1 MCYEIFTHPCR
12 YSPIKLNVTPP
23 CDLQWGQLTEIGN
36 TRTET
41 CVCVCLWESVSP
53 DFLCKSLW
61 AQSFTKNTHIKK
73 TTHMCAHTHTCA
85 HACCQPCRPA
95 HNVFHLNTLQ
105 LQSMLWGSGDR
116 DMSEIEVR
124 RARWTS
130 AASLRSR
137 CVDRALTRRHGGG
150 RRMLVFQVTSFRRP
164 RFLMEECVFNLD
176 FSLLNLPPL
185 PSSRAPSTASLPHS
199 SPSPSAS
206 PRLFSVTRGLAGDK
220 PMSAE
225 DVGRVGGTEEKGRW
239 RGEEGEWKAVSNA
252 DLFWADKRRTL
263 CAEATG
269 FNLGAATFGINYHT
283 YSSTAAA
290 YCVHGYYIHSN
301 TNFIQLMCW
310 NLVLHRSFLLLLWY
324 ICIKYSCTE
333 MLVHKGERGQQD
345 ISFFFLLRQMQEL
358 LKCCYKLRTIMFGVD
373 VGLTGC
379 ECTKMN
385 VLHPVGMFKAVLLI
399 SIGCEPV
406 PNLASWICFV
416 LQRYLSTMFNYN
428 YIFNSTENR
437 HLLAKL
443 LSFYSAEHC

>member
-1 MCYEIFTHPCR
+1 M
-12 YSPIKLNVTPP
+12 
-23 CDLQWGQLTEIGN
+23 G
-36 TRTET
+36 
-41 CVCVCLWESVSP
+41 
-53 DFLCKSLW
+53 
-61 AQSFTKNTHIKK
+61 
-73 TTHMCAHTHTCA
+73 AHTHTCA

-105 LQSMLWGSGDR
+105 LQSMLWGSRDR

-130 AASLRSR
+130 AAPPSVKMRRSSAYTATWR
-137 CVDRALTRRHGGG
+137 GPSHACFSSHIVPEAAVLI
-150 RRMLVFQVTSFRRP
+150 
-164 RFLMEECVFNLD
+164 EECVFNLD

-283 YSSTAAA
+283 YSSTATA

-310 NLVLHRSFLLLLWY
+310 NLVLHRSFLLHLWC

-333 MLVHKGERGQQD
+333 MLVHKEERGQQD
-345 ISFFFLLRQMQEL
+345 ISF
-358 LKCCYKLRTIMFGVD
+358 C
-373 VGLTGC
+373 
-379 ECTKMN
+379 
-385 VLHPVGMFKAVLLI
+385 
-399 SIGCEPV
+399 
-406 PNLASWICFV
+406 
-416 LQRYLSTMFNYN
+416 
-428 YIFNSTENR
+428 
-437 HLLAKL
+437 
-443 LSFYSAEHC
+443 